1 MQQPTS
7 PNSGQHGTPAP
18 EDWTAP
24 AIEPPPRNRLA
35 SIGFILS
42 ILGFFTC
49 GISGMAGAIIS
60 AAALRQRPR
69 TFAIAG
75 VIIGL
80 MQLCIVTPLTLG
92 LLLPAVAK
100 ARDAAR
106 DTKARLEALRYQLA
120 IDAML
125 EQGTAPSDPESV
137 RMRAGASPDAP
148 LPASD
153 PWGNAW
159 RIAEDPETGRA
170 RIESA
175 GRDGTFGTEDDVT
188 AKGTP

>member
-24 AIEPPPRNRLA
+24 AVDPPARNRLGT
-35 SIGFILS
+35 IGFILS

-49 GISGMAGAIIS
+49 GITGMAGAIIS
-60 AAALRQRPR
+60 AAALRQKPR
-69 TFAIAG
+69 TFAVAG

-80 MQLCIVTPLTLG
+80 LQLCILTPLTLG
-92 LLLPAVAK
+92 LLLPAL
-100 ARDAAR
+100 ARAREVAR
-106 DTKARLEALRYQLA
+106 DTTARLNALQYQLA

-125 EQGTAPSDPESV
+125 EQGTTPSDPESV
-137 RMRAGASPDAP
+137 RMRAGASPDAT

-159 RIAEDPETGRA
+159 RIAVDPETGRA

-175 GRDGTFGTEDDVT
+175 GRDGTFGTDDDVT